1 MTNNM
6 YRNKNILGF
15 EIVHDKSNFITY
27 YGMQHSNDKD
37 VTEISRQI
45 NKLDPIIQPHSQ
57 AFWN

>member
-1 MTNNM
+1 M
-6 YRNKNILGF
+6 YRNKNFLGF

-37 VTEISRQI
+37 VTEISRQSH
-45 NKLDPIIQPHSQ
+45 KLDPIIQPHSQ